1 MKFELLKSLKNK
13 KIASLQLFFLLCT
26 LQLFSAMRMVG
37 TFAINSENSIK
48 ENITILSEEIKTA
61 KNDEQ
66 QASIDRK
73 TKQFIQEYIASTE
86 KMLNL
91 LEKQLDSL
99 ATKITKHIGIWKVR
113 RRISF

>member
-13 KIASLQLFFLLCT
+13 KNSILAIVFFLLCT

-66 QASIDRK
+66 QASIDHKNILHRQK
-73 TKQFIQEYIASTE
+73 KC
-86 KMLNL
+86 
-91 LEKQLDSL
+91 
-99 ATKITKHIGIWKVR
+99 
-113 RRISF
+113 